1 MRENRALAKL
11 TEKKALSSSLRI
23 IIPLYLTY
31 ILFVLSVFLVFV
43 PNERKHMM
51 NLKKEIINELTSTTW
66 SLLSEYDQRVKLGE
80 LTLEA
85 AEQSA
90 IKQIRNL
97 RYGPEKKDYFWIV
110 DMQHRVIMNPYRP
123 GLEGKDQINFT
134 DPNGKHI
141 VVEFVNTVKM
151 KGSGYVE
158 YMWQWKD
165 DPKKIAPK
173 ISYVSGFLPWGWVI
187 GTGIYLDDIRQ
198 EIDGIVQ
205 GFVKIFTGV
214 LVIIILLSFYITW
227 QAVKVD
233 KKKILAEKA
242 KHFEELRLKKLLK
255 LSQMSDASLREL
267 TEFAL
272 EEAIKLT
279 QSDIGYL
286 AFLNED
292 ETRLTMH
299 TWSKQAMKQCEIVD
313 KTLVYPVDEIGMWG
327 EAVRQRKT
335 VIINDYDKFESPK
348 KKGYPHGHVKISRVM
363 SIPICDSEKIV
374 ALAGVGNKHENYNES
389 DVRQLQLMMDGMWRI
404 IQRKQSE
411 DNLRESEAR
420 YRLLADNATDSIW
433 ILQLSN
439 WFLSYASPS
448 MERILG
454 YTSEEI
460 LGLDVKYSMT
470 ELSFEKIYAA
480 LSEELE
486 QEAKEGVD
494 PNRYRTFELEQI
506 RKDGSKVWTE
516 VTARFLRDENGNPD
530 RVLGVT
536 RDITKRKNLEHKFQ
550 QAQKMEA
557 IGTLAG
563 GIAHDFNNILSS
575 VMGFTEL
582 VKLGVDVK
590 DEETKKNLDQV
601 LAAGMRAR
609 DLVKHILTFSRRADV
624 QKGLIQITPLIKE
637 CLKFL
642 RASVPVNIEIRH
654 HFDVTDGIVMAD
666 PTQIHQVLM
675 NFFTN
680 AAYAMKEK
688 GGVLD
693 IRLKSIE
700 ILNHELLQA
709 KELKPGRYL
718 QLSISDTGCGIP
730 KEVIER
736 IFEPFFTTKGRVE
749 GTGMGLSTTYGIIKD
764 MGGAISTYSE
774 IGMGTTFQVVL
785 PEHPGES
792 VTSAVS
798 ADFFLMKGS
807 GRILLVDDES
817 SIVDWTRQVLLK
829 LGYEV
834 IGMGD
839 SLETLEKFKQTPN
852 DYDLV
857 LTDMAMPRMTGLEL
871 SKQMIAIR
879 PDIPII
885 LCTGF
890 SEGLTSETIKDNG
903 IRDMIMKPMI
913 ASELA
918 RAVSKALNREA

>member
-1 MRENRALAKL
+1 MIENRTSDKFIK
-11 TEKKALSSSLRI
+11 KKALSSSLRI
-23 IIPLYLTY
+23 IIPLYATY
-31 ILFVLSVFLVFV
+31 VLFVLSVFLVFI
-43 PNERKHMM
+43 PNEKKHMM
-51 NLKKEIINELTSTTW
+51 NLKKEIIRELTVTAW
-66 SLLSEYDQRVKLGE
+66 SLLSEYDQRVRQGE
-80 LTLEA
+80 LSIET

-90 IKQIRNL
+90 IRQIRNL
-97 RYGPEKKDYFWIV
+97 RYGPEGKDYFWIV
-110 DMQHRVIMNPYRP
+110 DMQHRVIMHPYMP
-123 GLEGKDQINFT
+123 ELEGKDQVNST
-134 DPNGKHI
+134 DSNGKYI
-141 VVEFVNTVKM
+141 FAEFVNTVKM

-158 YMWQWKD
+158 YVWQWKD
-165 DPKKIAPK
+165 DSKKVGPKV
-173 ISYVSGFLPWGWVI
+173 SYVSGFLPWSWII
-187 GTGIYLDDIRQ
+187 GTGIYLEDVRM
-198 EIDGIVQ
+198 EIDTTIQ

-214 LVIIILLSFYITW
+214 LAIIILLSFYITW
-227 QAVKVD
+227 QAFKVD

-242 KHFEELRLKKLLK
+242 KHFEELRLKKLLE
-255 LSQMSDASLREL
+255 LSQMSNASLREL
-267 TEFAL
+267 TGFAL
-272 EEAIKLT
+272 EQAIKLT

-286 AFLNED
+286 AFLNDD
-292 ETRLTMH
+292 ETQLTMH
-299 TWSKQAMKQCEIVD
+299 TWSEETMKQCEIID
-313 KTLVYPVDEIGMWG
+313 KKLVYQVDEIGMWG
-327 EAVRQRKT
+327 EAARRRKT
-335 VIINDYDKFESPK
+335 VIINDYDNLKSPA
-348 KKGYPHGHVKISRVM
+348 KKGYPHGHVKISRMM
-363 SIPICDSEKIV
+363 SIPICDNEKIV

-404 IQRKQSE
+404 IQKKQSE
-411 DNLRESEAR
+411 DDLRKSEER
-420 YRLLADNATDSIW
+420 YRLLADNATDGIC
-433 ILQLSN
+433 IMQLSN
-439 WFLSYASPS
+439 LFLSYASPS

-454 YTSEEI
+454 YTCEEI
-460 LGLDVKYSMT
+460 LELDIEYFMT
-470 ELSFEKIYAA
+470 QTSFEKVSAA
-480 LSEELE
+480 IAEELE
-486 QEAKEGVD
+486 KEEKEGID
-494 PNRYRTFELEQI
+494 TNRYKIIELEQI
-506 RKDGSKVWTE
+506 RKNGSKVWTE
-516 VTARFLRDENGNPD
+516 VTASFLRDKNGKPD

-536 RDITKRKNLEHKFQ
+536 RDISKRKNLEHKFQ

-582 VKLGVDVK
+582 VKLGCIK

-609 DLVKHILTFSRRADV
+609 DLVRHILTFSRRADV
-624 QKGLIQITPLIKE
+624 QKDLIQITPLIKE

-688 GGVLD
+688 GGVLEV
-693 IRLKSIE
+693 RLKSIE
-700 ILNHELLQA
+700 ILNHEILQA

-718 QLSISDTGCGIP
+718 QLAISDTGCGIP
-730 KEVIER
+730 KELIER
-736 IFEPFFTTKGRVE
+736 IFEPFFTTKGRIE
-749 GTGMGLSTTYGIIKD
+749 GTGMGLSTAYGIIKD

-774 IGMGTTFQVVL
+774 IGMGTTFQL
-785 PEHPGES
+785 IIPEHPGES
-792 VTSAVS
+792 VTSTES

-807 GRILLVDDES
+807 GRILLVDDEE

-834 IGMGD
+834 IGMSN
-839 SLETLEKFKQTPN
+839 SLETLEKFKQSPN

-871 SKQMIAIR
+871 SKQMISIR

-903 IRDMIMKPMI
+903 ILDMIMKPMI

-918 RAVSKALNREA
+918 RAVSKALKIEA